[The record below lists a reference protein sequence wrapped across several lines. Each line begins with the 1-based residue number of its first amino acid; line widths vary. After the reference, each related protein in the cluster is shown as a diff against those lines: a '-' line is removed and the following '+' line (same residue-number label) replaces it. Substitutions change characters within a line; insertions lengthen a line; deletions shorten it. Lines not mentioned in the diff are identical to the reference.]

1 MKAFRIV
8 VGVLAI
14 VPVAMIVD
22 AVFLHPYN
30 YGPGSLG
37 ELAYPVFGMPILILN
52 MWAWARPEIIE
63 FYFFGKKDG
72 ES

>member
-1 MKAFRIV
+1 MKTFRIV

-22 AVFLHPYN
+22 AIFLHPAN

-37 ELAYPVFGMPILILN
+37 ELVYPVFGVPILILN
-52 MWAWARPEIIE
+52 MWAWVHSEIIE
-63 FYFFGKKDG
+63 FYFFGKKVWK
-72 ES
+72 S

>member
-1 MKAFRIV
+1 MKTFRIV

-14 VPVAMIVD
+14 VPVVMLVD
-22 AVFLHPYN
+22 SIFLRPAN

-37 ELAYPVFGMPILILN
+37 EWTYPVFGVPILILN
-52 MWAWARPEIIE
+52 MWAWVYPEIIE
-63 FYFFGKKDG
+63 FYFFGKDD